1 MTSNAQD
8 NSIMNIDSRNTGTQT
23 ADDGTFSAGSAEMPL
38 LEVQGVTRSFGL
50 GTETV
55 EILHGIN
62 LKIYS
67 GEMVAIIGQ
76 SGSGKSTLMN
86 ILGCL
91 DQPTSGEY
99 YIEGKKT
106 SSLDSD

>member
-55 EILHGIN
+55 EILLQFGIV
-62 LKIYS
+62 KS
-67 GEMVAIIGQ
+67 VT
-76 SGSGKSTLMN
+76 GSYRNRS
-86 ILGCL
+86 
-91 DQPTSGEY
+91 
-99 YIEGKKT
+99 
-106 SSLDSD
+106 